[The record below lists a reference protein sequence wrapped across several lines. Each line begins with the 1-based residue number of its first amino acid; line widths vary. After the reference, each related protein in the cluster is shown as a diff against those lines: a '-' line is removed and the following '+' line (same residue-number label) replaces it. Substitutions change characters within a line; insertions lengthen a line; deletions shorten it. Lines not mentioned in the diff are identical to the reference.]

1 VRVCLSEIAGQAVA
15 LPVEAVEEVFVLTSL
30 TPVPGAPAWVL
41 GATSRRGH
49 VLPILHPPGVRS
61 LPLPR
66 PGQAVLVLAAEGR
79 RAAIPID
86 ATHGIQEATP
96 GAEGGVEAGGR
107 VWRPLDPAELLR
119 GWEEAMGAYLDPVQR
134 LEESTP

>member
-1 VRVCLSEIAGQAVA
+1 MRVCLSEIAGQAVA

-30 TPVPGAPAWVL
+30 TSIPGAPAWVL

-49 VLPILHPPGVRS
+49 VLPILHPPGVRT

-66 PGQAVLVLAAEGR
+66 PGQAVLVLAVEGQ

-86 ATHGIQEATP
+86 TTHGIQEATP
-96 GAEGGVEAGGR
+96 AGAGEVEASGR
-107 VWRPLDPAELLR
+107 IWRTLDPRSLLN
-119 GWEEAMGAYLDPVQR
+119 GWEEAMGMYLASVHSP
-134 LEESTP
+134 EEKSA